1 MATHS
6 RSLFL
11 ENPHGQ
17 RSLVGYSP
25 WGCKESDRAEVTEHA
40 RTHTCTGL
48 TNSLGIFIA
57 HQSEKVN
64 SCRILSFS
72 LLCAQSIQITCMSE
86 H

>member
-57 HQSEKVN
+57 HQSEKVHLIESESVSHSVMLN
-64 SCRILSFS
+64 SL
-72 LLCAQSIQITCMSE
+72 
-86 H
+86 